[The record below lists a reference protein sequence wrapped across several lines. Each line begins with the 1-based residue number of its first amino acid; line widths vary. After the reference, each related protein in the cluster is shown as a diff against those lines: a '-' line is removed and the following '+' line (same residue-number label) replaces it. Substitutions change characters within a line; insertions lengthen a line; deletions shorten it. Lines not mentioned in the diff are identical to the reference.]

1 MQIGTPENKT
11 QKRQLSTAQRS
22 SKRSETKNLSANAKA
37 RQQRLS
43 VRHTWVRAAPPLFY
57 QFQPDAPD
65 PAVTTLSSNPFPLPP
80 ITKPSPVFRAHGKES
95 PFRSA
100 SRRE

>member
-11 QKRQLSTAQRS
+11 QKRQLSTETAQRS

-43 VRHTWVRAAPPLFY
+43 VRHTWVRAAPLLFY

-65 PAVTTLSSNPFPLPP
+65 PTLSSSPFPLPT
-80 ITKPSPVFRAHGKES
+80 ITQPSPVLRAHGKES